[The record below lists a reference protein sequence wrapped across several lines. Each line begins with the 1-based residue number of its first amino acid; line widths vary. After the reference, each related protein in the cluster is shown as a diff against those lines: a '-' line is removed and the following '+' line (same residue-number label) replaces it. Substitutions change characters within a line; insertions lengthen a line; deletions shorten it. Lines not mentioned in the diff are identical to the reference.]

1 MTEEF
6 KKLRNPFDYETEEV
20 RMSEDQA
27 LELAS
32 NPEQYFMGK
41 TLAQRILVLS
51 QFSALYHE
59 SASLRE
65 AISKISR
72 E

>member
-6 KKLRNPFDYETEEV
+6 KKLRNPFDYETEE
-20 RMSEDQA
+20 A